1 MRHIERIEES
11 YLRKK
16 FKTTK
21 GCPITQLYLK
31 VGQIP
36 ARYEIQ
42 KMRLLYL
49 KYILEQDEESKLKKF
64 FNLQIEQ
71 PSRGDWASTCIN
83 DLKELQ
89 ITLSLDE
96 IKQMTKRKFTEELKL
111 RIQQN
116 ALLYLTG
123 KQGKKGVEIEYACIE
138 MAEYLQPLNNKLS
151 IEQKHEIYGARIRMV
166 NIPYKF
172 PPQITQTSCI
182 LC

>member
-1 MRHIERIEES
+1 
-11 YLRKK
+11 
-16 FKTTK
+16 
-21 GCPITQLYLK
+21 
-31 VGQIP
+31 
-36 ARYEIQ
+36 
-42 KMRLLYL
+42 MRLLYL

-123 KQGKKGVEIEYACIE
+123 KQGKKGEEIEYACIK

-151 IEQKHEIYGARIRMV
+151 IEQKREMYAARNRMV
-166 NIPYKF
+166 NIPYNF
-172 PPQITQTSCI
+172 PKKKHKHHVYYVEKTKI
-182 LC
+182 